1 MTARRFWLRFSVA
14 CGSPKWVTP
23 LHHVAPMTVEVSE
36 QTYRAWWH
44 KALNIKVA
52 ADFTEPLDNDWWVTN
67 YGIREGI
74 GYRLTGLGV
83 AGWIDE
89 WQP

>member
-67 YGIREGI
+67 
-74 GYRLTGLGV
+74 
-83 AGWIDE
+83 
-89 WQP
+89 